1 MKGFYNPAKVPNLS
15 SFDVT
20 RFSNAVNTM
29 NRKDNTDFRMSDFF
43 DKSQLKDIEKKWRYI
58 PLGERDI
65 DFDIPLDT
73 REIPYELKSEELD
86 EIKDKQEQIEDAK
99 ESFLPS
105 TPIGTPNMDTQISTA
120 SRVSPTISGT
130 VDQTT
135 GLTGTESAL
144 LSPFEKEIAKRQ
156 NQGIGS
162 LA

>member
-1 MKGFYNPAKVPNLS
+1 MPEESKLVEKLESKNS
-15 SFDVT
+15 SIKFTAD
-20 RFSNAVNTM
+20 
-29 NRKDNTDFRMSDFF
+29 
-43 DKSQLKDIEKKWRYI
+43 
-58 PLGERDI
+58 
-65 DFDIPLDT
+65 
-73 REIPYELKSEELD
+73 ELKNIQDELLYKK
-86 EIKDKQEQIEDAK
+86 EQEKTEDAK

-105 TPIGTPNMDTQISTA
+105 TPIGTPNVDTQISTA

>member
-1 MKGFYNPAKVPNLS
+1 MSWTFKYASRYFVGRNI
-15 SFDVT
+15 
-20 RFSNAVNTM
+20 FSICQ
-29 NRKDNTDFRMSDFF
+29 S
-43 DKSQLKDIEKKWRYI
+43 LH
-58 PLGERDI
+58 
-65 DFDIPLDT
+65 
-73 REIPYELKSEELD
+73 
-86 EIKDKQEQIEDAK
+86 AK
-99 ESFLPS
+99 EKEQYLENVYEDLREKQVEEDEQRILNEQKLREERMEKIQGESKAPIPIN
-105 TPIGTPNMDTQISTA
+105 TPPIDTEIFTA